1 MSDENT
7 ITTQDHRKK
16 QIGLWTAG
24 IFAVLSLAFVG
35 YSNYIVWVSQKGKF
49 DLSDKLLMPVTYIM
63 LLVSILSYVL
73 IRRNWVGLGAGLL
86 FFIINLVPPL
96 LAVLIL
102 THIAPVA
109 VLYLVVLTIFMLG
122 WVLPTSFRR
131 FGIVASVLTIALI
144 VGIELWN
151 PAFRTGNSLENY
163 SIVVTVLAG
172 IGLSIFFI
180 RQAWLGNITT
190 KLITALVLISVV
202 SVGIVVLGAQQTLS
216 ANLSSNIGSNLAN
229 LATARS
235 SEIALA
241 VDRELFALKSL
252 AQNQALEGMARA
264 ATDSPALGQAEID
277 RLDKQWRA
285 ADKANNDTD
294 PLVARV
300 LNNDVADQLRKYRDR
315 FPEQVEVFLTD
326 LQGLSVATTNR
337 TSDYL
342 QSDEEW
348 WQTAIQNGQYISQPE
363 YDDSSKTIAMNMAVT
378 VRENGTGR
386 IVGVLRTTVNFTTLT
401 DTLTSGL
408 FGKTGR
414 TIILLPT
421 GQELR
426 LNTTETG
433 AIELV
438 SDNAPSEIQSLAGS
452 KRKYSQISINGVPSL
467 ASENNLA
474 IPGNMG
480 EDAGVIAGLNWMVI
494 TLQDRGEALQ
504 PVNTQTRNMLIIA
517 AVILLMVVLVAY
529 TLARVLTGPVVRL
542 NAVARQVASGDLA
555 VQAKVETRD
564 EVGALAIT
572 FNNMVDQLRQTLI
585 GLEQRVAD
593 RTRAIETSS
602 EVSRRLS
609 TILDQKQL
617 ALAVAEE
624 VQRAFHYYHAHIYL
638 YDETEQNLVMVG
650 GTGEVGQLML
660 GRGHKIPRGRGLVG
674 RAAEANQVVLVSDT
688 QADPSWLPNP
698 MLPDTKSE
706 LAVPIAVG
714 SHVSGVLDVQHNIV
728 NGLGE
733 QDIFLLQS
741 IANQVAVAVQNA
753 NLFTQTQRLAD
764 REALVNVI
772 GQKIQTATSVEGV
785 LQVIAREL
793 GAALNVQR
801 AFVQVGDISANTPE
815 RSA

>member
-1 MSDENT
+1 MNDENT
-7 ITTQDHRKK
+7 KTPQDLRRK

-24 IFAVLSLAFVG
+24 IYFVLSLAFFG
-35 YSNYIVWVSQKGKF
+35 YSTYIVFVMQNGRF
-49 DLSDKLLMPVTYIM
+49 DLSDKLLMPVTVMMI
-63 LLVSILSYVL
+63 LTSILSFAL
-73 IRRNWVGLGAGLL
+73 IRRNRLGLSAGLM
-86 FFIINLVPPL
+86 FFVVNLIPPI

-102 THIAPVA
+102 TNVA
-109 VLYLVVLTIFMLG
+109 TVAILYVVILAIFMLG
-122 WVLPTSFRR
+122 WVLPASFRW
-131 FGIVASVLTIALI
+131 FGIVAGVVTIILI

-151 PAFRTGNSLENY
+151 PAFRTGNSIENY
-163 SIVVTVLAG
+163 SIVVTVLSG

-216 ANLSSNIGSNLAN
+216 VSLTSNIGGNLAD
-229 LATARS
+229 LAKARS

-241 VDRELFALKSL
+241 VDREIFALKSL
-252 AQNQALEGMARA
+252 AQNQAVEMLAQAE
-264 ATDSPALGQAEID
+264 TDSPPLGQAEID
-277 RLDKQWRA
+277 RLDQQWRA
-285 ADKANNDTD
+285 ADKANNDAD

-300 LNNDVADQLRKYRDR
+300 LNNDISNQLRKYREQ
-315 FPEQVEVFLTD
+315 FPQQVEVFLTD

-342 QSDEEW
+342 QSDEGW
-348 WQTAIQNGQYISQPE
+348 WQTAFQDGQYIGQPE
-363 YDDSSKTIAMNMAVT
+363 YDDSSKTIAMNIAVT
-378 VRENGTGR
+378 VRENGSGR

-401 DTLTSGL
+401 DTLTSGV

-426 LNTTETG
+426 LNTTENG

-438 SDNAPSEIQSLAGS
+438 ADDAPPEIQALTGS
-452 KRKYSQISINGVPSL
+452 SRRYSQISINGVSSL
-467 ASENNLA
+467 ASENSLA
-474 IPGNMG
+474 IPGNKG
-480 EDAGVIAGLNWMVI
+480 EDAVAIAGLNWLVI
-494 TLQDRGEALQ
+494 TLQDRAEALQ
-504 PVNTQTRNMLIIA
+504 PVNTQTRNMLIIT

-529 TLARVLTGPVVRL
+529 GLARVLTGPVVRL

-564 EVGALAIT
+564 EVGALAST
-572 FNNMVDQLRQTLI
+572 FNNMVGQLRQTLA
-585 GLEQRVAD
+585 GLEQHVAD

-617 ALAVAEE
+617 ALAVVEE

-638 YDETEQNLVMVG
+638 YDDLGENLVMVG

-660 GRGHKIPRGRGLVG
+660 GRGHTIPKGRGLVG
-674 RAAEANQVVLVSDT
+674 SAAVSNQVILVSDT
-688 QADPSWLPNP
+688 QSDPTWLPNP
-698 MLPDTKSE
+698 LLPDTKSE
-706 LAVPIAVG
+706 VAVPIAVG
-714 SHVSGVLDVQHNIV
+714 DRVSGVLDVQHNIV
-728 NGLGE
+728 NGLTQ
-733 QDIFLLQS
+733 QDIDLLQS

-764 REALVNVI
+764 REALVNAI

-785 LQVIAREL
+785 LQVMAREL
-793 GAALNVQR
+793 GTALKVQR
-801 AFVQVGDISANTPE
+801 VFVQVGDISTNIPE
-815 RSA
+815 RSG

>member
-7 ITTQDHRKK
+7 ITTLDLRKK

-35 YSNYIVWVSQKGKF
+35 YSNYIVWVLQNGRF
-49 DLSDKLLMPVTYIM
+49 DLSDKLLMPLTYIM

-73 IRRNWVGLGAGLL
+73 IWRNRVGLGAGLL
-86 FFIINLVPPL
+86 FFVINLIPPL
-96 LAVLIL
+96 LAVIIL

-109 VLYLVVLTIFMLG
+109 VLYVVVLAIFMLG
-122 WVLPTSFRR
+122 WVLPASFRR
-131 FGIVASVLTIALI
+131 FGIVASLVTILLI
-144 VGIELWN
+144 VGIEIWN
-151 PAFRTGNSLENY
+151 PAFRTGNDIENY

-190 KLITALVLISVV
+190 KLITALLVISVV

-216 ANLSSNIGSNLAN
+216 ANLTSNIGTNLAN

-264 ATDSPALGQAEID
+264 ATDSPQIGQAEID
-277 RLDKQWRA
+277 RLDQQWRA
-285 ADKANNDTD
+285 ADKANNDSD

-315 FPEQVEVFLTD
+315 FPELVEVFLTD

-342 QSDEEW
+342 QSDEDW
-348 WQTAIQNGQYISQPE
+348 WQIAYRDGQYIGQPE

-378 VRENGTGR
+378 VRENGKGR
-386 IVGVLRTTVNFTTLT
+386 IVGILRTTVNFTTLT

-426 LNTTETG
+426 LKPSDSG
-433 AIELV
+433 AFELV
-438 SDNAPSEIQSLAGS
+438 ADDAPPEIKALTGSSLKS
-452 KRKYSQISINGVPSL
+452 TQISIDGVPSL
-467 ASENNLA
+467 ASHNVLA
-474 IPGNMG
+474 TPGNTG
-480 EDAGVIAGLNWMVI
+480 EDAEVIASLNWLVI
-494 TLQDRGEALQ
+494 TLQDRAEALQ
-504 PVNTQTRNMLIIA
+504 SVNTQTRTMLIIS
-517 AVILLMVVLVAY
+517 AVILLMVVLAAY
-529 TLARVLTGPVVRL
+529 ALARILTGPVVRL
-542 NAVARQVASGDLA
+542 NAVAMQVASGNLA
-555 VQAKVETRD
+555 VQAKVETHD
-564 EVGALAIT
+564 EVGALAAT
-572 FNNMVDQLRQTLI
+572 FNNMVGQLHQTLA

-609 TILDQKQL
+609 TILDKKQL
-617 ALAVAEE
+617 ALAVVEE

-674 RAAEANQVVLVSDT
+674 HAAEANQVVLVSDT

-714 SHVSGVLDVQHNIV
+714 VHVSGVLDVQHNIV

-753 NLFTQTQRLAD
+753 SLFTQTQRLAD

-785 LQVIAREL
+785 LQVMAREL

-801 AFVQVGDISANTPE
+801 AFVQVGDMSTNTPE